1 MATVAASHPVD
12 DCIEAMSEF
21 QQLTER
27 QERILAMVVRTFIET
42 GRPVGSKA
50 LVEHFGLD
58 FSSATVR
65 NDFATLG
72 ELGYVAQMHTSAGRI
87 PTERG
92 YRYFVQ
98 KLLGEFHLPLHE
110 REMIRHQFHQAR
122 LELEQWMRLSAAIL
136 ARTSGSAS
144 FVTAPQAR
152 ANRFK
157 HVQLIA
163 TQGRLVLMVVVLH
176 GGEVKQQMLTLAEP
190 LPQIRLSAAA
200 DRLNS
205 LFVDMDLEEIAT
217 RVGGS
222 YLDRLENEVASLV
235 LDVLRQ
241 ADHRPI
247 SDIYRDGLVN
257 ILDDEGTRHAIR
269 LLEEQTLLA
278 SVLAEQEV
286 QGNEGV
292 QVVIGG
298 DGRWE
303 ELRDCTMILSRY
315 GVTDTFSGTVAV
327 VGPTRMPYD
336 RNVAAVRYVAD
347 LMSGFVFE
355 YFLQEPTDNRTN
367 PLYQIEVV
375 NSDSE

>member
-1 MATVAASHPVD
+1 M
-12 DCIEAMSEF
+12 IEL

-27 QERILAMVVRTFIET
+27 QERILAMVVRSYVET
-42 GRPVGSKA
+42 GKPVGSKA
-50 LVEHFGLD
+50 LVEDYGLD
-58 FSSATVR
+58 ISSATVR
-65 NDFATLG
+65 NDFAVLG
-72 ELGYVAQMHTSAGRI
+72 EVGYVAQLHTSAGRI

-110 REMIRHQFHQAR
+110 RQMIRHQFHQAR
-122 LELEQWMRLSAAIL
+122 LELDQWMRLSAAIL

-163 TQGRLVLMVVVLH
+163 TQGRLVLMVLVLF

-190 LPQIRLSAAA
+190 LPQTRLSTAADHLNAYFLDMDADEIAGRLSAVHL
-200 DRLNS
+200 DT
-205 LFVDMDLEEIAT
+205 LESEII
-217 RVGGS
+217 G
-222 YLDRLENEVASLV
+222 LV
-235 LDVLRQ
+235 LDVLQRV
-241 ADHRPI
+241 DHRSI

-257 ILDDEGTRHAIR
+257 ILEDEGTRHAIR
-269 LLEEQTLLA
+269 LLEERTLLA
-278 SVLAEQEV
+278 SVLAEQEA
-286 QGNEGV
+286 QGGEGV

-298 DGRWE
+298 NGRWE

-315 GVTDTFSGTVAV
+315 GVTETFSGTLAV

-347 LMSGFVFE
+347 LMSGFVYD
-355 YFLQEPTDNRTN
+355 YFVQESADARTN
-367 PLYQIEVV
+367 TLYQIEVEKR
-375 NSDSE
+375 DSTE

>member
-1 MATVAASHPVD
+1 MN
-12 DCIEAMSEF
+12 EF

-27 QERILAMVVRTFIET
+27 QERILAMVVRSYIET
-42 GRPVGSKA
+42 GKPVGSKT
-50 LVEHFGLD
+50 LVEDFGLD

-65 NDFATLG
+65 NDFAALG
-72 ELGYVAQMHTSAGRI
+72 ELGYVGQLHTSAGRI

-110 REMIRHQFHQAR
+110 RQMIRHQFHQAR
-122 LELEQWMRLSAAIL
+122 LELDQWMRLSAAIL

-144 FVTAPQAR
+144 FVTAPQTS

-157 HVQLIA
+157 HVQLIG
-163 TQGRLVLMVVVLH
+163 TQDRLVLMVLVLN

-190 LPQIRLSAAA
+190 LPQTRLSAAA
-200 DRLNS
+200 DRLNA
-205 LFVDMDLEEIAT
+205 LFLDMDLDEIAA
-217 RVGGS
+217 RLAARN
-222 YLDRLENEVASLV
+222 LDTLENEIVTLV
-235 LDVLRQ
+235 LDELRR

-269 LLEEQTLLA
+269 LLEERTLLA
-278 SVLAEQEV
+278 SVLVETSA
-286 QGNEGV
+286 QGGEGV

-315 GVTDTFSGTVAV
+315 GVTENFSGTLAV

-347 LMSGFVFE
+347 LMSGFVYD
-355 YFLQEPTDNRTN
+355 YFAQKSAGGRGNTLD
-367 PLYQIEVV
+367 QIEVSQ
-375 NSDSE
+375 SDRNE